1 MSGDPE
7 SGRPAPAP
15 DGGDHDGAAWD
26 NEARVHAMLDAYG
39 AAFEAYDAP
48 TIAAH
53 FAVPTLLVR
62 DGTATTLDGPA
73 DVLDSVE
80 RLLDLHRAWGVET
93 ARIAALAVVETAP
106 AHVVAR
112 VDWRLGRRAS
122 RVRWTYTTTYV
133 LVPAAAP
140 DAPGGLRIAAALT
153 HDAPF

>member
-1 MSGDPE
+1 MSDVAAAGH
-7 SGRPAPAP
+7 PAP
-15 DGGDHDGAAWD
+15 DDAWD
-26 NEARVHAMLDAYG
+26 AEARIHAMLDAYG

-48 TIAAH
+48 AIAAH

-62 DGTATTLDGPA
+62 DGTTTTLESPA

-93 ARIAALAVVETAP
+93 ARIAALAIVETAP
-106 AHVVAR
+106 AHVIAR

-122 RVRWTYTTTYV
+122 RLRWTYTTSYV
-133 LVPAAAP
+133 LVPGNGPLPASP
-140 DAPGGLRIAAALT
+140 LIAAALT

>member
-1 MSGDPE
+1 MSD
-7 SGRPAPAP
+7 APDLAPTP
-15 DGGDHDGAAWD
+15 DGGGRDDSGAWAD
-26 NEARVHAMLDAYG
+26 EARVHAMLDAYG

-48 TIAAH
+48 AIAAH

-62 DGTATTLDGPA
+62 DGTTTTLDSPA

-93 ARIAALAVVETAP
+93 SRIAALAVVETAP
-106 AHVVAR
+106 AHVIAR

-122 RVRWTYTTTYV
+122 RLRWTYTTTYV
-133 LVPAAAP
+133 LVPG
-140 DAPGGLRIAAALT
+140 APGGLLIAAALT